1 MYIILYGEKM
11 KKLLATLFAAL
22 SLTAAQASETITVFY
37 AWGPGD
43 SVANYHRTIA
53 NEANKIQDKYNF
65 IFDTKPG
72 AGGAIA
78 TNHVLGTPNA
88 ILAHST
94 AFFVRPVVY
103 PNESYD
109 LTKFKEQYV
118 HCMAPMAIT
127 STKYKT
133 WKDVPADAKVSVGI
147 SGLGVTTH
155 LAAIEMQKRFS
166 NLNIIPF
173 KSTNDSMLSMVSGQ
187 TDFHI
192 GFISEAEQWSKEN
205 ARADRKVS
213 VLGITGSKVVNG
225 YTPLAKQGFDASFA
239 DMNVGHHMLVPT
251 TVDAAKHKEFHEIF
265 ARAAKTD
272 AVRAAYAVDYCEPQS
287 VAFDGLTKF
296 FTFHTNYWK
305 KLASAVKL

>member
-1 MYIILYGEKM
+1 M
-11 KKLLATLFAAL
+11 KKLLAIL
-22 SLTAAQASETITVFY
+22 LTAVALGASAKENITIFY

-65 IFDTKPG
+65 VFDTRPG

-78 TNHVLGTPNA
+78 SNHVLATPNT

-109 LTKFKEQYV
+109 LTQFKEQYV

-127 STKYKT
+127 STKFKT
-133 WKDVPADAKVSVGI
+133 WADVPADAKVSVGI

-155 LAAIEMQKRFS
+155 LAAIEMQKRFA

-205 ARADRKVS
+205 ARVDRKVS

-225 YTPLAKQGFDASFA
+225 YTPLARQGFDASFA
-239 DMNVGHHMLVPT
+239 DMNVGHHMLVP
-251 TVDAAKHKEFHEIF
+251 VSVELAKQKEFHEIF
-265 ARAAKTD
+265 AKAAQTASVK
-272 AVRAAYAVDYCEPQS
+272 AAYAVDYCEPQS

>member
-1 MYIILYGEKM
+1 M
-11 KKLLATLFAAL
+11 KKFLALLLLTLGFAAQ
-22 SLTAAQASETITVFY
+22 SKENITIFY

-65 IFDTKPG
+65 IFDTRPG

-78 TNHVLGTPNA
+78 SNHVLNTPNS

-94 AFFVRPVVY
+94 AFFVRPVVF

-118 HCMAPMAIT
+118 HCMAPMAVT

-133 WKDVPADAKVSVGI
+133 WKEVPSTASVGI

-155 LAAIEMQKRFS
+155 LAALEIQKRFP

-173 KSTNDSMLSMVSGQ
+173 RSTNDSMLSMVSGQ
-187 TDFHI
+187 TDLHI
-192 GFISEAEQWSKEN
+192 GFISEAEQWSREN
-205 ARADRKVS
+205 YNSDRKVT
-213 VLGITGSKVVNG
+213 VLGITGTKTING
-225 YTPLAKQGFDASFA
+225 YQPMVNQGFDRSFA

-251 TVDAAKHKEFHEIF
+251 TIDVTKQKEIYDILAK
-265 ARAAKTD
+265 AAKTN

-287 VAFDGLTKF
+287 IAFDSLNKF
-296 FTFHTNYWK
+296 FEFHTGYWK
-305 KLASAVKL
+305 KLASAVKLN

>member
-1 MYIILYGEKM
+1 M
-11 KKLLATLFAAL
+11 KKIISIFLMAMAFG
-22 SLTAAQASETITVFY
+22 AQAKDNITIFY

-65 IFDTKPG
+65 VFDTKPG

-78 TNHVLGTPNA
+78 ANHVLNTPA
-88 ILAHST
+88 SILAHST
-94 AFFVRPVVY
+94 AFFVRPVVF

-109 LTKFKEQYV
+109 LTKYKEQYV

-127 STKYKT
+127 STKYTKWT
-133 WKDVPADAKVSVGI
+133 DVAPTAKVSVGI

-155 LAAIEMQKRFS
+155 LAAIEMQKRFP

-173 KSTNDSMLSMVSGQ
+173 KSTNDSMLSMVAGQ

-192 GFISEAEQWSKEN
+192 GFISEAEQWSKDN
-205 ARADRKVS
+205 SRADRKVS

-225 YTPLAKQGFDASFA
+225 YTPLARQGFDASFA
-239 DMNVGHHMLVPT
+239 DMNVGHHMLLPAS
-251 TVDAAKHKEFHEIF
+251 VDDAKRKEFHEIF
-265 ARAAKTD
+265 TRAAKTD
-272 AVRAAYAVDYCEPQS
+272 SVRAAYAVDYCEPQS
-287 VAFDGLTKF
+287 VAYDGLEKF
-296 FTFHTNYWK
+296 FAFHTAYWK
-305 KLASAVKL
+305 KLASAVKLDAAK

>member
-1 MYIILYGEKM
+1 M
-11 KKLLATLFAAL
+11 KKLLAILL
-22 SLTAAQASETITVFY
+22 STMALTASARESITIFY

-43 SVANYHRTIA
+43 SVANYHRTLA
-53 NEANKIQDKYNF
+53 AEANKIQDKYNF

-78 TNHVLGTPNA
+78 TNHVLNTPNSV
-88 ILAHST
+88 LAHST

-118 HCMAPMAIT
+118 HCMAPMAVT

-133 WKDVPADAKVSVGI
+133 VRDVPANASVGI

-155 LAAIEMQKRFS
+155 LAALELKKRYPD
-166 NLNIIPF
+166 LNIIPF

-187 TDFHI
+187 TDLHI

-205 ARADRKVS
+205 ANSDRKVT
-213 VLGITGSKVVNG
+213 VLGITGNKVVNG
-225 YTPLAKQGFDASFA
+225 YQPLVRQGFDASFA
-239 DMNVGHHMLVPT
+239 DMNVGHHLLLPT
-251 TVDAAKHKEFHEIF
+251 TVSEDRRKEFHAIF
-265 ARAAKTD
+265 ARASQTAS
-272 AVRAAYAVDYCEPQS
+272 VRAAYAVDYCEPQS
-287 VAFDGLTKF
+287 VAYDGLDKF
-296 FTFHTNYWK
+296 FNFHTNYWK
-305 KLASAVKL
+305 KLASAVKLN

>member
-1 MYIILYGEKM
+1 M
-11 KKLLATLFAAL
+11 KKVLAILVAAFAL
-22 SLTAAQASETITVFY
+22 SAQAKENITIFY

-78 TNHVLGTPNA
+78 TNHVLKESNA

-109 LTKFKEQYV
+109 LTQFKSQYV

-133 WKDVPADAKVSVGI
+133 WADVVSNAKVSVGI

-155 LAAIEMQKRFS
+155 LAAIEMQKRFP
-166 NLNIIPF
+166 NLNIVPF
-173 KSTNDSMLSMVSGQ
+173 RSTNDSMLSMVSGQ

-205 ARADRKVS
+205 SRADRKVS

-225 YTPLAKQGFDASFA
+225 YQPLAKQGFDASFA
-239 DMNVGHHMLVPT
+239 DMNVGHHMLVP
-251 TVDAAKHKEFHEIF
+251 VSVELAKHKEFHEIF

-272 AVRAAYAVDYCEPQS
+272 AVRAAYAVDYCEPQTIT
-287 VAFDGLTKF
+287 FDSLTKF

-305 KLASAVKL
+305 KLASAVKLN

>member
-1 MYIILYGEKM
+1 MSKILVA
-11 KKLLATLFAAL
+11 LLA
-22 SLTAAQASETITVFY
+22 SLTLTLSQARENITIFY

-53 NEANKIQDKYNF
+53 NEANKIQDRYNF
-65 IFDTKPG
+65 VFDTRPG

-78 TNHVLGTPNA
+78 SNHVLATSNS

-109 LTKFKEQYV
+109 LSKFKEQYV
-118 HCMAPMAIT
+118 HCMAPMAVT

-133 WKDVPADAKVSVGI
+133 VKDVPANASVGI

-155 LAAIEMQKRFS
+155 LAAIELQKKYQQ
-166 NLNIIPF
+166 LNIIPF

-187 TDFHI
+187 TDLHI

-205 ARADRKVS
+205 ATSDRKVS
-213 VLGITGSKVVNG
+213 VLGITGTKTVNG
-225 YTPLAKQGFDASFA
+225 YTPLAKLGFDPSFA
-239 DMNVGHHMLVPT
+239 DMNVGHHMLLPT
-251 TVDAAKHKEFHEIF
+251 TVDETKRKEFHDIF
-265 ARAAKTD
+265 ARAARTD
-272 AVRAAYAVDYCEPQS
+272 SVRAAYAVDYCEPQS
-287 VAFDGLTKF
+287 VKYEDLNKF
-296 FTFHTNYWK
+296 FAFHTEYWR
-305 KLASAVKL
+305 KLASQVKIN